1 MGIRVVARI
10 RPQQRHELEKDVIVS
25 TASENDTSPHP
36 TILKIPN
43 PKNEGEDFSFQF
55 SSVYD
60 QTSTQQE
67 IFDNEG

>member
-10 RPQQRHELEKDVIVS
+10 RPQQKNELDKDVIVS
-25 TASENDTSPHP
+25 AASDNENTAHQTVVR
-36 TILKIPN
+36 IPN

-55 SSVYD
+55 SNVYD

-67 IFDNEG
+67 IFDREG